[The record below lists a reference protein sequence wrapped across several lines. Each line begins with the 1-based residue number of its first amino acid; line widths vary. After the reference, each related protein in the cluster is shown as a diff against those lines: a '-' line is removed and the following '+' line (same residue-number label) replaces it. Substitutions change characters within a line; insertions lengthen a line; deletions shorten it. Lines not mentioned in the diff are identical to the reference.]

1 MKHECRI
8 TVLDTKC
15 FPEYQEAYLANPA
28 SGPCPFF
35 HKGDTFLLKRTREQD
50 DFYYLSKN
58 TTSDQLEQAWMNCSR
73 FV

>member
-15 FPEYQEAYLANPA
+15 FPEYQEAYLADPK

-35 HKGDTFLLKRTREQD
+35 KRDTPFCSSARR
-50 DFYYLSKN
+50 N
-58 TTSDQLEQAWMNCSR
+58 RTTSII
-73 FV
+73 